1 MIYRESDF
9 ALVGAITLGQVRRGV
24 VQSATLGYWIGQ
36 PYARN
41 GYATA
46 AVEAV
51 VSFAFDSLGLHRVE
65 AACVPENLA
74 SQGVLMKQNF
84 KLEGRATSYLR
95 INGVWR
101 DHLLFARVSP
111 DSESRPALRVI

>member
-1 MIYRESDF
+1 MPASTRPCNCASKRRALPAEEPLVYVGDGYSDRCA
-9 ALVGAITLGQVRRGV
+9 ALVADRVF
-24 VQSATLGYWIGQ
+24 
-36 PYARN
+36 ARHDLAD
-41 GYATA
+41 Y
-46 AVEAV
+46 
-51 VSFAFDSLGLHRVE
+51 
-65 AACVPENLA
+65 LA